1 VTLYAIHESEA
12 QAAESLL
19 RQLSEVSA
27 GTAGAAR
34 WAPAAH
40 EPALEA
46 GTARLGLRGVLVR
59 QAPTWAVE
67 AGLASSAEGL
77 RAQFERL
84 AGDDRVARVVLEV
97 DSPGGAFSGA
107 VELAD
112 ALSALAARKPVE
124 ARVGGLAASAAY
136 LAISGAS
143 SIVAGPSSTV
153 GSIGTYLAALDAS
166 EALRRDGL
174 RLVVVRSS
182 PLKGVG
188 VGAIS
193 AEQEADLQRVVD
205 AAQEQFT
212 ARVARGRGL
221 EGEALARVTTGQTWF
236 GDEAQALGLVDAVRT
251 GGEEIKVNEQVTALK
266 AENEELRSELQSLQ
280 AKTQAVASEN
290 ETLKA
295 RAQALELRNA
305 DLEAEAKAQAETEAK
320 RRHDECLA
328 LIDGSPSRVTE
339 PLKASALLVAESS
352 GWDPGKVR
360 AFVESLPEQSR
371 PVQQGQVP
379 ERRLAAS
386 DREGAREAVALKA
399 SELAQKKGVPF
410 AVALDEVLATDRGL
424 GSQAFGA

>member
-1 VTLYAIHESEA
+1 M
-12 QAAESLL
+12 
-19 RQLSEVSA
+19 
-27 GTAGAAR
+27 
-34 WAPAAH
+34 
-40 EPALEA
+40 
-46 GTARLGLRGVLVR
+46 R

-352 GWDPGKVR
+352 GWDPVKVR

-371 PVQQGQVP
+371 PVQQGQDP
-379 ERRLAAS
+379 QRRLPAS

-424 GSQAFGA
+424 RSEAFGA